1 MFMHSKDEIEKSP
14 VKAMKL
20 LPLARADSPV
30 ANTSRTTWNRKDF
43 LKISAATTLGW
54 VFSPR
59 PVMAGPFTRADF
71 DHIVPADKKLS
82 PAWVKSLFERGTPEV
97 LRGSELKYVGMP
109 VGGIGAGQLY
119 LGGDGRLWHWD
130 IFNQTFRTG
139 SEHYAHPMIPSSPL
153 TQKFTLNLGGE
164 SRVLDRT
171 GFSEVS
177 FRGAYP
183 IGTVEYS
190 DPVVPLRVK
199 LEAFSPFIPL
209 NTEDS
214 SLPATIFQF
223 TLHNTSVAPV
233 EATLSGELE
242 NGVCLNNRGYEG
254 VLRTRVIHQTGL
266 TTLAYSAEKSEAP
279 PTYRPEIV
287 FEDWGKETYEGWT
300 VEGAA
305 FGSGPIKKSDIPS
318 YQGDVGGDTA
328 RVVNS
333 HASAPGDS
341 VEARDKAVGKL
352 TSREFAIERR
362 FITFWIGG
370 GRAWSPS
377 RLGITLLVDGK
388 PVQTAAGEDNNQMSL
403 KQFDVRSFA
412 GKTARLEIIDDAT
425 GGWGNVGVGKITFT
439 DDPHNAG
446 PLEELPDYGTM
457 ALALLGEPADQVS
470 AQSTATFSDKLSGSL
485 GRKLHLAP
493 GATAQVTFVLT
504 WRFPNL
510 SLGGDLQKAGQYYA
524 TKFDSAP
531 AVAQYVADQFERLSG
546 QTRLWHDTWYD
557 STLPFW
563 FLDRTFLNTSILA
576 TSTTHRF
583 ANGRYYGWEGVG
595 CCEGTCGHVYQYA
608 HATARLFPDLERGTR
623 EKIDFGLALQ
633 ADGAIHFR
641 GEFNDFPAIDAQA
654 GTILRA
660 LREHQMSVDAAF
672 LQRTWPHIKLATQW
686 LIAKDANG
694 DGIIESN
701 QHNTLDTDWFGPVA
715 WLSGLYLSS
724 LSAAAEMAQEV
735 GDAEFER
742 QCRGILAVGPKN
754 LVAELF
760 DGDYFINKVDP
771 KHLDAI
777 NSGTGC
783 EIDQVF
789 GQSWA
794 FQVGLPRL
802 LPRKET
808 VTALKSIWRYNF
820 SPDLGPYRQIYKQG
834 RWYALAGEAGLLMCT
849 FPRRDWDYAQAR
861 GKGGT
866 DWAAGYFNE
875 CMNGFEYQA
884 AGHMI
889 WEGLTLEGLAVTRAL
904 HDRYGAARRN
914 PWNEVECGDHY
925 GRSMASYGVY
935 LAACGFEYHGPKR
948 HLGFAP
954 NLSPEDFK
962 CAFTSAEGWGTFWQK
977 RGAGSTECALQL
989 RWGQLRLKTMS
1000 LAIAEGKRVRTAKV
1014 LLGQTEIQQTLK
1026 VSDQRAVIT
1035 FADEIRLTP
1044 AEELHITLT

>member
-1 MFMHSKDEIEKSP
+1 MLAI
-14 VKAMKL
+14 L
-20 LPLARADSPV
+20 LV
-30 ANTSRTTWNRKDF
+30 VNTTRTTWTRKDF
-43 LKISAATTLGW
+43 LKISTATTLGW
-54 VFSPR
+54 VFAPR
-59 PVMAGPFTRADF
+59 PVMGGPFTREDF
-71 DHIVPADKKLS
+71 DHVVPADKKLA
-82 PAWVKSLFERGTPEV
+82 PDWVKSLFERGTPEV

-130 IFNQTFRTG
+130 IFNQLFRTG
-139 SEHYAHPMIPSSPL
+139 SEHYAKPMIPSSPL
-153 TQKFTLNLGGE
+153 TQKFTLTIGGE
-164 SRVLDRT
+164 NRVLDRT

-183 IGTVEYS
+183 MGTVEYA
-190 DPVVPLRVK
+190 DAAVPVQVK

-223 TLHNTSVAPV
+223 TLSNTSGAAV
-233 EATLSGELE
+233 EMTLAGELE

-254 VLRTRVIHQTGL
+254 LLRNRVIRQSRL
-266 TTLAYSAEKSEAP
+266 TTLACSAEKSASP
-279 PTYRPEIV
+279 ASYRPEIV
-287 FEDWGKETYEGWT
+287 FEDWNKETYEGWT
-300 VEGAA
+300 AEGAA
-305 FGSGPIKKSDIPS
+305 FGGGPIKKSDIQS

-352 TSREFAIERR
+352 TSREFTIERR

-377 RLGITLLVDGK
+377 RLGLSLMVDGK
-388 PVQTAAGEDNNQMSL
+388 PVQTAAGEDNNQMGM
-403 KQFDVRSFA
+403 KQFDVRAFA
-412 GKTARLEIIDDAT
+412 GKTGHLEIIDDAT
-425 GGWGNVGVGKITFT
+425 GGWGNVGVGKIVFT
-439 DDPHNAG
+439 DNPHHAG

-457 ALALLGEPADQVS
+457 ALALLGDAADQAS
-470 AQSTATFSDKLSGSL
+470 AEAAVPFTDKLSGSL
-485 GRKLHLAP
+485 GRKLQIAP
-493 GATAQVTFVLT
+493 GASAQVTFVLA
-504 WRFPNL
+504 WHFPNL
-510 SLGGDLQKAGQYYA
+510 SLAGDLQKAGQHYA
-524 TKFDSAP
+524 TKFASAP
-531 AVAQYVADQFERLSG
+531 AVAHYIAQHFDRLSG
-546 QTRLWHDTWYD
+546 ETRMWHDTWYD
-557 STLPFW
+557 STLPYW

-623 EKIDFGLALQ
+623 EKVDFGLALQ
-633 ADGAIHFR
+633 SDGAIHFR

-672 LQRTWPHIKLATQW
+672 LKRNWPQIKRATQW
-686 LIAKDANG
+686 LIAKDSNN

-715 WLSGLYLSS
+715 WLSGLYLAA
-724 LSAAAEMAQEV
+724 LSAAAEMANEV
-735 GDAEFER
+735 GDAQFEG
-742 QCRGILAVGPKN
+742 QCRGILEVGPKN
-754 LVAELF
+754 LVAQLF

-794 FQVGLPRL
+794 FQVGLPRIF
-802 LPRKET
+802 PRQET

-820 SPDLGPYRQIYKQG
+820 SPDLGPYRAIYKQG
-834 RWYALAGEAGLLMCT
+834 RWYALAGEAGLLMCS

-889 WEGLTLEGLAVTRAL
+889 WEGLTMEGLAVTRAL
-904 HDRYGAARRN
+904 HDRYGASRRN

-977 RGAGSTECALQL
+977 RGAGTAECGLQV
-989 RWGQLRLKTMS
+989 RWGQLRLKTMA
-1000 LAIAEGKRVRTAKV
+1000 LAMAEGARRSSVKV
-1014 LLGQTEIQQTLK
+1014 MLGQTEIRHTLSAAGRR
-1026 VSDQRAVIT
+1026 VLLT
-1035 FADEIRLTP
+1035 FADEIQLTP
-1044 AEELHITLT
+1044 ERALHVTLT